1 MQQAK
6 PNPKPDTAALAAA
19 LSART
24 SALAEAAEQAV
35 SGIER
40 DRVELGPDRVS
51 SGSTTELIAIL
62 ESRVNEIATDCRQL
76 ASILGGFA
84 TLAASARAEGARDVG
99 ESMGID
105 EASDARLDEAQPSLV
120 WDTPLVLPGHA
131 GSRVDEQSIEVD
143 EEIEREAEPVSD
155 GVRLLATQMS
165 VAGAETGEIARRLED
180 DFGVENADVVIGRV
194 FGLGKPSSS

>member
-1 MQQAK
+1 MK
-6 PNPKPDTAALAAA
+6 TNRNPDTAALAAA

-35 SGIER
+35 SDIER
-40 DRVELGPDRVS
+40 DRVELGPDRVNA
-51 SGSTTELIAIL
+51 GSTAELIAIL

-84 TLAASARAEGARDVG
+84 TLAASARAEGARDIG
-99 ESMGID
+99 ETLGLDRTSG
-105 EASDARLDEAQPSLV
+105 EGSDDAETAALV
-120 WDTPLVLPGHA
+120 WDTPVVLPGHA
-131 GSRVDEQSIEVD
+131 QPRGD
-143 EEIEREAEPVSD
+143 EETVMVDGEIDRELDPVSD

-165 VAGAETGEIARRLED
+165 VAGAETREIARRLED

-194 FGLGKPSSS
+194 FGLGKPSSK